1 MQTPKSSHKGLIS
14 GVGVGGGG
22 FESTPSMLV
31 FEITVL
37 FICLQKHSEIILDVA
52 WLNSLKRTPK
62 VLCSECKKLY
72 GTHLHMP
79 SFILQDLQTC
89 ISALHYE
96 HQNML
101 TSQYQKTVAYKTFHA
116 FGVTFDPHAR
126 QWDVCCHHLKTTNH
140 LFICALLNQNQMI
153 YLNEIQEQLLSH
165 CGVKASITTLFHTL

>member
-1 MQTPKSSHKGLIS
+1 
-14 GVGVGGGG
+14 
-22 FESTPSMLV
+22 
-31 FEITVL
+31 
-37 FICLQKHSEIILDVA
+37 
-52 WLNSLKRTPK
+52 
-62 VLCSECKKLY
+62 
-72 GTHLHMP
+72 MP

-165 CGVKASITTLFHTL
+165 CGVKASITTLFHTLWQLHFTYKDVSGKALEHNGWDQVIFMNWITKLVPDPDMLNISDVLSRVGPRSLGLSWVLVSMSLLRSQARLRPK